1 MKILCFNGRF
11 CNHIVRFSKV
21 YHLRLKSISF
31 TTQKYV
37 IYGSK
42 VWCLL
47 KCAAASVEDMI
58 YWEVMKCSV
67 ADEKILCR

>member
-21 YHLRLKSISF
+21 YHLRFKSISF

-42 VWCLL
+42 VCHLRL
-47 KCAAASVEDMI
+47 VSMVFIEMCCCVCGRYDI
-58 YWEVMKCSV
+58 LGGYEVF
-67 ADEKILCR
+67 CR

>member
-11 CNHIVRFSKV
+11 SNHIVRFSKVYHLRFKSISFTIQKYIIYDSKV

-37 IYGSK
+37 IYDS
-42 VWCLL
+42 
-47 KCAAASVEDMI
+47 
-58 YWEVMKCSV
+58 
-67 ADEKILCR
+67 